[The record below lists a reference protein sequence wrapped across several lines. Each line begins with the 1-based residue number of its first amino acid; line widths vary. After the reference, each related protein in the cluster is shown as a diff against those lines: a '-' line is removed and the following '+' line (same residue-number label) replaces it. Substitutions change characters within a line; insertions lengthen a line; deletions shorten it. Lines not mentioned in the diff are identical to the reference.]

1 MKLLGAPVSVTR
13 CTATGDNGPVVCL
26 FGWMLAED
34 RTLKKYAD
42 IFADSFDTIRVTA
55 PLSAVYRQSQA
66 SEFVRQFLK
75 FICAPECRN
84 RRVVIMCFSNGGCF
98 MLERLN
104 YFARNC
110 SIDKGRAGV
119 PESAVA
125 RFFQER
131 LVACILDSCPGDLD
145 IGAGFRAF
153 TSSGIVQKNTIA
165 RWVAKFG
172 VPSVLAVV
180 VFSWFR
186 SLVKA
191 VLGQKIVYA
200 SFLFAC
206 GILPVLVRLNRRR
219 RSDRYFS
226 SLTCRAIPGPW
237 LFLYGAADDLCR
249 VDAIERAIAMRRQ
262 AGFPVHHQKW
272 EDSGHVSHFRTHP
285 NEYLATIRNFL
296 AEYVSKPLTGSC
308 YQELRAGPFQPN
320 KSAPRQCDSL

>member
-1 MKLLGAPVSVTR
+1 MKFLGASVSVTR
-13 CTATGDNGPVVCL
+13 CAATAGDNGLVVCL

-34 RTLKKYAD
+34 RTLKKYAE

-55 PLSAVYRQSQA
+55 PLRAIYRQSQA
-66 SEFVRQFLK
+66 SKFVRQFLE
-75 FICAPECRN
+75 FICTPEWCN

-104 YFARNC
+104 FISRNLKA
-110 SIDKGRAGV
+110 SWGKEGSAGV

-145 IGAGFRAF
+145 VGAGFRAF
-153 TSSGIVQKNTIA
+153 TSSGFVQKNTLA
-165 RWVAKFG
+165 RWVTKFG
-172 VPSVLAVV
+172 VPSVLAAVL
-180 VFSWFR
+180 FWWLR

-191 VLGQKIVYA
+191 VLGRRMLYA
-200 SFLFAC
+200 SFLVAC
-206 GILPVLVRLNRRR
+206 GILPVLIRLNRRR

-226 SLTCRAIPGPW
+226 SLTRRGISGPW

-262 AGFPVHHQKW
+262 AGFPVHHRKW
-272 EDSGHVSHFRTHP
+272 EDSGHVSHFRTHR
-285 NEYLATIRNFL
+285 NEYLATIRNFF
-296 AEYVSKPLTGSC
+296 AKYVSNPPPPIGS
-308 YQELRAGPFQPN
+308 
-320 KSAPRQCDSL
+320 